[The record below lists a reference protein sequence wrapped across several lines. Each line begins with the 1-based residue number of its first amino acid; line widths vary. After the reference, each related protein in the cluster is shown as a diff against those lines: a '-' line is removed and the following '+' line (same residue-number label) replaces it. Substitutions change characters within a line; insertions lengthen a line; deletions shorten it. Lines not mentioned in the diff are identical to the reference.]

1 LIEINDQAE
10 GRRCVTATAPKAA
23 IKTVRPSPLARD
35 QPQKQ
40 GDHNSD
46 CDAVDAIHVVTAGS
60 NIACNLAAVTAL
72 AFWIL
77 IFAAPSQV

>member
-1 LIEINDQAE
+1 V
-10 GRRCVTATAPKAA
+10 GRGSVLWEYKTLRRS
-23 IKTVRPSPLARD
+23 IKTVGPSPLARE

-60 NIACNLAAVTAL
+60 NIACNLASVTAL
-72 AFWIL
+72 AFRIL